1 MNDPISSAFVKAK
14 SREGGFVDASGEPR
28 EFAPFRHAP
37 APDLDQPGTRAAY
50 AAIARKTRR
59 HGDALAS
66 AAPELHVVL
75 EDHILLRSAP
85 IAATCAGVLV
95 LGVFRLA
102 DLLAASGGG
111 PINRD
116 DGRILVLMPFAAA
129 AVAYTAT
136 RWWFVFRHRGS
147 KATVPLLELG
157 FCAAC
162 GHALRG
168 ASPMQP
174 PRNGVDD
181 FQETPLCA
189 CSECGAQWPITATR
203 APFTPDG
210 ESLGSVFPTVEGV
223 ARWRSRRAL
232 ARALRA
238 GSEDFTID
246 AANMQ
251 RYIATGAGVRGSSG
265 TIARDIAADAGRA
278 SIFVL
283 TAMFVMSFAAL
294 AMTFVIAPLRVLVGG
309 LGPMMDSALI
319 LIELSLLLFV
329 AVRMFARA
337 RRNSRVRRVQKS
349 VKESL
354 AKEVCPTCTTQLV
367 GVPSTTLYEP
377 CSCCG
382 SIWRRT

>member
-1 MNDPISSAFVKAK
+1 MNDPISSALTKAR
-14 SREGGFVDASGEPR
+14 SREGGFVDASGEPQD
-28 EFAPFRHAP
+28 FAPFRHAP

-59 HGDALAS
+59 HGDANAS

-75 EDHILLRSAP
+75 EDHILLRYAP

-95 LGVFRLA
+95 IGLFQLA
-102 DLLAASGGG
+102 DFLSAGGG
-111 PINRD
+111 APIGR

-129 AVAYTAT
+129 SVTYMAT

-157 FCAAC
+157 LCAAC
-162 GHALRG
+162 GHALRA
-168 ASPMQP
+168 ASPVEP

-181 FQETPLCA
+181 FAETPLCA
-189 CSECGAQWPITATR
+189 CAECGARWPIAATR
-203 APFTPDG
+203 APFSPDG
-210 ESLGSVFPTVEGV
+210 ASLGIVFPTVEGV

-238 GSEDFTID
+238 GSEDFSID
-246 AANMQ
+246 AANME
-251 RYIATGAGVRGSSG
+251 RYIATGAGARGG
-265 TIARDIAADAGRA
+265 GGAIAKDLATDAGRA
-278 SIFVL
+278 GIFVL
-283 TAMFVMSFAAL
+283 TAMFVMSLVAVVVGIATAL
-294 AMTFVIAPLRVLVGG
+294 LRPVTSG
-309 LGPMMDSALI
+309 LGPIAGGVLTMFEFALFL
-319 LIELSLLLFV
+319 LI
-329 AVRMFARA
+329 AVRMFVRA

-349 VKESL
+349 VKEAL
-354 AKEVCPTCTTQLV
+354 AKEVCPTCTTELV
-367 GVPSTTLYEP
+367 RMPATTLYEP